1 MLETWGRAKVPFSDW
16 CDDNE
21 EEVGDHQLYLL
32 TARTAQL
39 STGRDA
45 AALAVPVN
53 YASEERIADLLVR
66 LGKPASAAFIRQ
78 KLPEGPQIRSGD
90 LGEILS
96 TEYVVEQGLYSVP
109 IRRLRWKDHR
119 NMAMR
124 GDDLIGIRVPEE
136 GPPLEFLKC
145 ETKSRAAVPGATIS
159 EARTA
164 LDKDSGLPAPHALA
178 FVADRLRET
187 GNVALADMIDDA
199 QLRDGILPQQVCHLL
214 FVFCGNNPRNLLNA
228 NLRNYGGD
236 IPQTYVGLRVAT
248 HQQFIRDVYAKVIAD
263 GYND

>member
-1 MLETWGRAKVPFSDW
+1 VNALPFSDW
-16 CDDNE
+16 CDDE
-21 EEVGDHQLYLL
+21 EEEIGNHQLCLL
-32 TARTAQL
+32 VARTAE
-39 STGRDA
+39 TDVGRDA
-45 AALAVPVN
+45 MARAVPAN
-53 YASEERIADLLVR
+53 YASEERVADLLAR

-96 TEYVVEQGLYSVP
+96 TEYVAEQGVYSIP

-124 GDDLIGIRVPEE
+124 GDDLIGIRLPDE

-145 ETKSRAAVPGATIS
+145 ETKSRASLPSATLN

-164 LDKDSGLPAPHALA
+164 LDNDSGLPAPHALA

-187 GNVALADMIDDA
+187 GNIALADMIDDA
-199 QLRDGILPQQVCHLL
+199 QLVDTISSQQVRHLL
-214 FVFCGNNPRNLLNA
+214 FVFCGNNPRNLMTI
-228 NLRNYGGD
+228 NLRSYRGR
-236 IPQTYVGLRVAT
+236 ISQIYVGLRVPT

-263 GYND
+263 GNDD

>member
-1 MLETWGRAKVPFSDW
+1 VSFSDW
-16 CDDNE
+16 CDE
-21 EEVGDHQLYLL
+21 GEQAVGDHQLCLL
-32 TARTAQL
+32 TARAAQL
-39 STGRDA
+39 NAGRDA
-45 AALAVPVN
+45 VALAVPTN
-53 YASEERIADLLVR
+53 YASEERIADLLER

-90 LGEILS
+90 LGEILA
-96 TEYVVEQGLYSVP
+96 TEYVAGQAVYAVP

-124 GDDLIGIRVPEE
+124 GDDLIGLRIPEE

-145 ETKSRAAVPGATIS
+145 ESKSRAALPSVTLG

-164 LDKDSGLPAPHALA
+164 LDKDGGLPAPHALS

-187 GNVALADMIDDA
+187 GNVGLANMIDDA
-199 QLRDGILPQQVCHLL
+199 QLRDGILPRQVCHLL
-214 FVFCGNNPRNLLNA
+214 FVFCGNNPQNLMTI
-228 NLRNYGGD
+228 NLQGYGGA

-248 HQQFIRDVYAKVIAD
+248 HQQFIRDVYTKVIAD
-263 GYND
+263 GDNS

>member
-1 MLETWGRAKVPFSDW
+1 MPFSDW
-16 CDDNE
+16 CDENE

-39 STGRDA
+39 NTGRDA

-96 TEYVVEQGLYSVP
+96 TEYVAEQGLYSVP

-187 GNVALADMIDDA
+187 GNVTLADMIDDA

-228 NLRNYGGD
+228 N
-236 IPQTYVGLRVAT
+236 AT
-248 HQQFIRDVYAKVIAD
+248 RTI
-263 GYND
+263 GPC